1 MGKNGNDQKKEKTIH
16 VPSKVRGRDQ
26 VQLRAEQGKHKI
38 VRMSLDMQ
46 STNET
51 NSKQTLPSSDLQN
64 QKQMAW
70 ILGSRAWF
78 RFEVQKCE
86 AF

>member
-1 MGKNGNDQKKEKTIH
+1 METIKKKEKKIH
-16 VPSKVRGRDQ
+16 VPSKVRGQDQ
-26 VQLRAEQGKHKI
+26 VQLRAAQGKHKI
-38 VRMSLDMQ
+38 VCMSLDMQ